1 MRHPDLEKLVES
13 DSTWP
18 YEAYEFVLN
27 SLDHAARTVQEAQD
41 SLRDET
47 KSEMESEIGSPGAEG
62 GMHVDG
68 RQIALAARAIAQ
80 EEFGQMAP
88 VVFRQWGIQSTA
100 DLGRIIFKLID
111 IGLLNKNEKDS
122 IEDFVGIYEIP
133 EDLLAGF
140 EIEIPDY

>member
-47 KSEMESEIGSPGAEG
+47 KSEADAETGSLGAEG

-100 DLGRIIFKLID
+100 DLGRIIFKLIG